1 VEGGEASGLTL
12 YDLPFRWEP
21 GPVLVVREE
30 GRALVE
36 AFLCDMASGDDRD
49 GDKAGWDEQD
59 EGSEEVESAMG
70 ELFVGADHLVRA
82 PWDAGTLG
90 LVRSLGGLVEGS
102 MPPFGIEPRGWREPL
117 ELPPSLSL
125 ATWETWTVSR
135 TGPDTSASSFESSDG
150 ADEAHNPAATRAF
163 DPARLATRRLLARR

>member
-1 VEGGEASGLTL
+1 
-12 YDLPFRWEP
+12 
-21 GPVLVVREE
+21 VLVVREE

-90 LVRSLGGLVEGS
+90 LVRSLGGLVERS
-102 MPPFGIEPRGWREPL
+102 MPPFGIEPRGWREI
-117 ELPPSLSL
+117 
-125 ATWETWTVSR
+125 
-135 TGPDTSASSFESSDG
+135 
-150 ADEAHNPAATRAF
+150 ATRAAAIVVAG
-163 DPARLATRRLLARR
+163 DLGDLDGAEDRARHLRMFLRVYVGWRG